1 MQAEGLGC
9 REAIALGF
17 GKGLPDQLSFRDI
30 HPLTKREDT
39 MRGTGL
45 SGSDPLGRGS
55 GF

>member
-1 MQAEGLGC
+1 MQPEGLGR

-17 GKGLPDQLSFRDI
+17 GKGLSDQLFFRGI
-30 HPLTKREDT
+30 HSLTKREDT